1 MKLTVVGCSGSFPGP
16 DSPASC
22 YLLEHEGFSLLLDVG
37 NGAIGPLAKY
47 ISIDRIDAVAL
58 SHLHLDHCADLG
70 ALYVSRRYNPQGF
83 TGGIPVLGPNGLD
96 SRVKNLCTA
105 ERECEEPLDSVFD
118 FREYS
123 TEPVDLGP
131 FQLEAH
137 RVLHSVPAFALRVTA
152 GGKTLVYSGDT
163 APCQQLVDASR
174 GADVALFEASYLE
187 RDDNPPNVHLTGA
200 DAAKAATE
208 AGVNRLILTHL
219 VPWNSNDDVVADASR
234 HFSGDLMVAHAGLTL
249 TV

>member
-22 YLLEHEGFSLLLDVG
+22 YLLEHDGFSLILDLG

-70 ALYVSRRYNPQGF
+70 ALYVSRQYNPQGF
-83 TGGIPVLGPNGLD
+83 TGGIPVLGPSGLH

-105 ERECEEPLDSVFD
+105 EGECEEPLDSVFD

-137 RVLHSVPAFALRVTA
+137 RVLHPVPTFALRVRA

-163 APCQQLVDASR
+163 APCERLVEASR

-200 DAAKAATE
+200 DAAKAATK

-219 VPWNSNDDVVADASR
+219 VPWNSNDDVLTDASR

>member
-16 DSPASC
+16 ESPASC
-22 YLLEHEGFSLLLDVG
+22 YLLEHEGFSLLLDLG

-83 TGGIPVLGPNGLD
+83 TGGIPALGPNGLH
-96 SRVKNLCTA
+96 SRVKNLCAT
-105 ERECEEPLDSVFD
+105 ERECEEPLESVFD

-137 RVLHSVPAFALRVTA
+137 RVLHPAPAFALRVTA

-163 APCQQLVDASR
+163 APCAQLVDASR